1 MTDLTENNKSVPSND
16 ILDELKLKELY
27 SIIYKGKKFVGYV
40 TVALSLIGLLF
51 SLTLPNIYQS
61 KSILSPTGEKNELFS
76 SLRGLGGLATLTGIN
91 ISGSDGATVQ
101 IQALEKLK
109 SLSFFTDSILPNIYL
124 PDLMAIKSWDSKEN
138 RILHDL
144 EKFNKEPPSAQKS
157 YQVFKEIIRIS
168 NNPDTGLM
176 TLTVQHH
183 SPFIAKQWNELIVKE
198 LNNYFRTK
206 DKLQAQAAVN
216 YLNNQIAQTNYSEVK
231 QSIAEIIKQKTQQ
244 LTLAEVSEFYVF
256 DFIDPPVVMEQKSS
270 PNRMMIFF
278 ISVIIGLILGSLI
291 VLMRHFRESEK
302 F

>member
-1 MTDLTENNKSVPSND
+1 MTDLTENNKSVPSSD

-168 NNPDTGLM
+168 SG
-176 TLTVQHH
+176 
-183 SPFIAKQWNELIVKE
+183 
-198 LNNYFRTK
+198 FRNV
-206 DKLQAQAAVN
+206 LLRFPGASQG
-216 YLNNQIAQTNYSEVK
+216 
-231 QSIAEIIKQKTQQ
+231 
-244 LTLAEVSEFYVF
+244 F
-256 DFIDPPVVMEQKSS
+256 PVLS
-270 PNRMMIFF
+270 
-278 ISVIIGLILGSLI
+278 
-291 VLMRHFRESEK
+291 
-302 F
+302 